1 MTGRERYTARGA
13 ARGRFV
19 AQNVLLKSLLH
30 SLVRISVHGTE
41 RLKDVEAP
49 FIVLGNHSSHLDTP
63 LIFDALPNRLSKNL
77 ATGAAADYWFDRK
90 WKSPP
95 MTLFFN
101 AFPVERGRGT
111 KYRGM
116 AGHLLSDG
124 VPLLIFPEGT
134 RSRTKAM
141 GSFKPG
147 VASLCISR
155 DCPAIPTGIVGAS
168 LAMPRGAN
176 WPKPGRPPVHVTF
189 GDPMRAEP
197 GENAHEFSDRLA
209 AAVRELHDSTAL
221 EYGFPTMKDF
231 EQAAIEPG
239 PPPSTSEPSDAAD
252 NGPAAGADSDDN
264 DQEFDGF
271 DEPRK

>member
-1 MTGRERYTARGA
+1 M
-13 ARGRFV
+13 